1 MKYAFVAAALA
12 GSVFASQHKAHAG
25 FHQRRHDHAAAPQ
38 EDVCTVYTT
47 VYVTGPP
54 PSYPTATPETPKP
67 SSPAVPQQSQPPVYP
82 HGGQPPKPEVP
93 QQSQPVHPD
102 TPKPSNPAVPQQSQ
116 PATYPAVPQQSQP
129 PTYPQGGQPPKP
141 EVPQPSS
148 PAVPQQSQPPVYPQG
163 GQPPHPAVPA
173 STSCD
178 EETPKPTGPA
188 PGVPQQSQPPTYPGT
203 PQPPQPEAPKPSSP
217 APTYPQGNQP
227 PKPEAPK
234 PSTPAVP
241 QQSQPTYPGV
251 PQPPKESKPA
261 QTPSVP
267 DANKPKPTPSSS
279 SAQPKPTKPSGG
291 NGHIVTN
298 GDKWSITY
306 TPYAQSGQCKE
317 AGEVAS
323 DIEKIAG
330 LGFTTIRVYN
340 TDCGVFENVVPE
352 CEKHG
357 LKIIYGIF
365 LEAGE
370 KGCFSEYAN
379 KQLDDIKNKAPK
391 DSISMVIVGNE
402 CMFNGNCQ
410 PEQLASYIDH
420 VRDELRGAGFPS
432 TVPIT
437 TTEPVDVWETKGAAL
452 CSHID
457 VFVCQVQPYFTQSVS
472 ADMAG
477 DFAAQQLEQA
487 SKVCPEAAARGAY
500 IGEIGW
506 PSQGQTN
513 GKAVASPDAQRTAM
527 QKIQEAVGEKASVFS
542 FQDDTWKPAGAYGVE
557 QHFGCVDVLA

>member
-54 PSYPTATPETPKP
+54 PSYPTATPEVPKP

-82 HGGQPPKPEVP
+82 QGGQPPKPEGPKSNPSVPQQSQPPQPGVPASTSCSEETPKPTGPAPGVPQQSQPPTYSQGGQPPKPEVP
-93 QQSQPVHPD
+93 Q
-102 TPKPSNPAVPQQSQ
+102 PSSPA
-116 PATYPAVPQQSQP
+116 
-129 PTYPQGGQPPKP
+129 P

-163 GQPPHPAVPA
+163 SQPPQPGVPA
-173 STSCD
+173 STSCS

-188 PGVPQQSQPPTYPGT
+188 PGVPQQSQPPAY
-203 PQPPQPEAPKPSSP
+203 
-217 APTYPQGNQP
+217 
-227 PKPEAPK
+227 
-234 PSTPAVP
+234 PAVP
-241 QQSQPTYPGV
+241 QQSQPSYPGV

-267 DANKPKPTPSSS
+267 DVNKPKPTPSSS
-279 SAQPKPTKPSGG
+279 SVQPKPTKPSGG
-291 NGHIVTN
+291 NGNIVTN

-317 AGEVAS
+317 AAEVAS
-323 DIEKIAG
+323 DIAKIAG
-330 LGFTTIRVYN
+330 LGFTTIRAYN

-352 CEKHG
+352 CQKHG

-365 LEAGE
+365 LEAGD

-379 KQLDDIKNKAPK
+379 KQLSDIKNKAPK
-391 DSISMVIVGNE
+391 DSIAMVIVGNE

-432 TVPIT
+432 TVPVT

-452 CSHID
+452 CDHID
-457 VFVCQVQPYFTQSVS
+457 VFVCQVQPYFTQSVT
-472 ADMAG
+472 AEMAG
-477 DFAAQQLEQA
+477 SFAAQQLEQA
-487 SKVCPEAAARGAY
+487 SKVCPGAAARGAY

-513 GKAVASPDAQRTAM
+513 GMAVASHDAQRTAM
-527 QKIQEAVGEKASVFS
+527 QKIQEAVGSKASVFS